1 MYKIKNSKHLA
12 SVINY
17 TNLNNMI
24 SEAEM
29 TEFLNQ
35 AKELAFNSVTINPTY
50 VPLAKDILAD
60 SDVRVGSVVGF
71 PLGCENTESKVAEA
85 LSLIDNGAD
94 EINAVINLNHV
105 TNEKYDLI
113 GEEAKQIKEAMGDT
127 TLKMIIESKILEDEQ
142 KANIVMRLEK
152 ANVDYIKT
160 STGFLTPNHIY
171 EIVNDINIFQKYAPK
186 TKIEV
191 YDGIDIWK
199 MAHQVLT
206 GGADLIA
213 SNNGYQIV
221 TKYKELRENTQIK
234 PKPITLKKN

>member
-1 MYKIKNSKHLA
+1 MYRIKNSKHLA
-12 SVINY
+12 SLINY

-29 TEFLNQ
+29 REFLNQ
-35 AKELAFNSVTINPTY
+35 AKELNFNSVTINPTY
-50 VPLAKDILAD
+50 VPLAKEILAD
-60 SDVRVGSVVGF
+60 CDIRVGSVIGF
-71 PLGCENTESKVAEA
+71 PLGFENTESKVAEA
-85 LSLIDNGAD
+85 ITLVEKGAD
-94 EINAVINLNHV
+94 DINAVINLNHV
-105 TNEKYDLI
+105 ASEKYDLI
-113 GEEAKQIKEAMGDT
+113 EQEAAQIKEALGDT

-142 KANIVMRLEK
+142 KANIAIRLEN
-152 ANVDYIKT
+152 AGVDYIKT

-213 SNNGYQIV
+213 SNNAYQIV

-234 PKPITLKKN
+234 PKPITLKK

>member
-1 MYKIKNSKHLA
+1 MYRIKNSKHLA

-35 AKELAFNSVTINPTY
+35 AKEMNFNSVTINPTY
-50 VPLAKDILAD
+50 VPLACEILAD
-60 SDVRVGSVVGF
+60 CDVKVGSVVGF
-71 PLGCENTESKVAEA
+71 PLGSENTESKIAEA
-85 LSLIDNGAD
+85 KALLEKGAD
-94 EINAVINLNHV
+94 EVNAVINLNHV
-105 TNEKYDLI
+105 VNEKYDLI
-113 GEEAKQIKEAMGDT
+113 EEEARQLKEAVGDK
-127 TLKMIIESKILEDEQ
+127 TLKVIIESKILEDEQ

-152 ANVDYIKT
+152 AKVDYIKT

-171 EIVNDINIFQKYAPK
+171 EIVNDINIFQKYAPV

-206 GGADLIA
+206 GGADIIA
-213 SNNGYQIV
+213 SNNGYNIV
-221 TKYKELRENTQIK
+221 SKYKELRENTQVK
-234 PKPITLKKN
+234 PKPITLKK

>member
-1 MYKIKNSKHLA
+1 MYRIKNSKHLA
-12 SVINY
+12 SLINY

-29 TEFLNQ
+29 KEFLSQ
-35 AKELAFNSVTINPTY
+35 AKELNFNTVTVNPTY
-50 VPLAKDILAD
+50 VSLAKEELAD
-60 SDVRVGSVVGF
+60 SNIRIGSVIGF

-85 LSLIDNGAD
+85 LTLVEKGVD
-94 EINAVINLNHV
+94 EVNAVINLNHV
-105 TNEKYDLI
+105 ASEKYDLI
-113 GEEAKQIKEAMGDT
+113 EDEARQIKEALGDT

-142 KANIVMRLEK
+142 KANIVIRLEN

-206 GGADLIA
+206 AGADLIA

-221 TKYKELRENTQIK
+221 SKYKELRENTQVK
-234 PKPITLKKN
+234 PKPITLKK

>member
-1 MYKIKNSKHLA
+1 MYRIKNSKHLA
-12 SVINY
+12 SLINY

-29 TEFLNQ
+29 REFLNQ
-35 AKELAFNSVTINPTY
+35 AKEFGFNSVTVNPTY
-50 VPLAKDILAD
+50 VPLAKEILVD
-60 SDVRVGSVVGF
+60 SDVRIGSVVGF
-71 PLGCENTESKVAEA
+71 PLGCENTESKIAEA
-85 LSLIDNGAD
+85 LSLIDKGAD

-105 TNEKYDLI
+105 VNEKYELI
-113 GEEAKQIKEAMGDT
+113 EDEAKQLKEAIGDT

-142 KANIVMRLEK
+142 KANIVIRLEN

-160 STGFLTPNHIY
+160 SSGFLTPNHIY
-171 EIVNDINIFQKYAPK
+171 EIVNDINLFQKYAPK
-186 TKIEV
+186 TKSEV

-213 SNNGYQIV
+213 SNNGYDIV
-221 TKYKELRENTQIK
+221 SKYKELRENTQIK
-234 PKPITLKKN
+234 PKPITLKK

>member
-1 MYKIKNSKHLA
+1 MYRIKNSKHLA
-12 SVINY
+12 SLINY

-35 AKELAFNSVTINPTY
+35 AKESGFNSVTINPTY
-50 VPLAKDILAD
+50 VPLAKEILAD
-60 SDVRVGSVVGF
+60 TDVIIASVVGF
-71 PLGCENTESKVAEA
+71 PLGCENTESKIAEA

-105 TNEKYDLI
+105 ANEKYELI
-113 GEEAKQIKEAMGDT
+113 EDEAKQLKEAIGDT

-142 KANIVMRLEK
+142 KANIVIRLEN

-160 STGFLTPNHIY
+160 SSGFLTPNHIY

-206 GGADLIA
+206 AGADLIA
-213 SNNGYQIV
+213 SNNGYEIV
-221 TKYKELRENTQIK
+221 SKYKELRENTQIK
-234 PKPITLKKN
+234 PKPITLTK

>member
-1 MYKIKNSKHLA
+1 MYRIKSSKHLA
-12 SVINY
+12 SLINY

-35 AKELAFNSVTINPTY
+35 AKEFGFNSVTVNPTY
-50 VPLAKDILAD
+50 VPLAKEILAD
-60 SDVRVGSVVGF
+60 SDVRMGSVVGF
-71 PLGCENTESKVAEA
+71 PLGCENTESKIAEA
-85 LSLIDNGAD
+85 LSLIDKGAD

-105 TNEKYDLI
+105 VNEKYELI
-113 GEEAKQIKEAMGDT
+113 EDEAKELKEAIGDT

-142 KANIVMRLEK
+142 KANIVIRLEN

-160 STGFLTPNHIY
+160 SSGFLTPNHIY
-171 EIVNDINIFQKYAPK
+171 EIVNDINLFQKYAPK

-213 SNNGYQIV
+213 SNNGYEIV
-221 TKYKELRENTQIK
+221 SKYKELRENTQVK
-234 PKPITLKKN
+234 PKPITLK

>member
-1 MYKIKNSKHLA
+1 MYRIKNSKHLA
-12 SVINY
+12 SLINY
-17 TNLNNMI
+17 TNFNNMI
-24 SEAEM
+24 SEVEM
-29 TEFLNQ
+29 KEFLNQ
-35 AKELAFNSVTINPTY
+35 AKELNFNTVTINPTY
-50 VPLAKDILAD
+50 VPLAKEELTESDI
-60 SDVRVGSVVGF
+60 RIGSVIGF

-85 LSLIDNGAD
+85 LTLVKKGAD
-94 EINAVINLNHV
+94 EVNAVINLNHV
-105 TNEKYDLI
+105 ANEKYDLI
-113 GEEAKQIKEAMGDT
+113 ENEVKQIKEALGDT

-142 KANIVMRLEK
+142 KANLVIRLEN

-199 MAHQVLT
+199 MANQVLT
-206 GGADLIA
+206 AGADLIA

-221 TKYKELRENTQIK
+221 SKYKELRENTQVK
-234 PKPITLKKN
+234 PKPITLKK

>member
-1 MYKIKNSKHLA
+1 MYRIKNSKHLA
-12 SVINY
+12 SLINY

-35 AKELAFNSVTINPTY
+35 AKESGFNSVTINPTY
-50 VPLAKDILAD
+50 VPLAKEILAD
-60 SDVRVGSVVGF
+60 TDVIIASVVGF
-71 PLGCENTESKVAEA
+71 PLGCENTESKIAEA

-105 TNEKYDLI
+105 ANEKYELI
-113 GEEAKQIKEAMGDT
+113 EDEAKQLKEAIGDT

-142 KANIVMRLEK
+142 KANIVIRLEN

-160 STGFLTPNHIY
+160 SSGFLTPNHIY

-206 GGADLIA
+206 AGADLIA
-213 SNNGYQIV
+213 SNNGYEIV
-221 TKYKELRENTQIK
+221 SKYKELRENTQIK
-234 PKPITLKKN
+234 PKPITLKK

>member
-1 MYKIKNSKHLA
+1 MYRIKNSKHLA

-24 SEAEM
+24 NETEM
-29 TEFLNQ
+29 AGFLNE
-35 AKELAFNSVTINPTY
+35 AKEYNFNSVTINPTY
-50 VPLAKDILAD
+50 VPLACEILAD
-60 SDVRVGSVVGF
+60 SDVKIGSVVGF
-71 PLGCENTESKVAEA
+71 PLGCESTESKIAEA
-85 LSLIDNGAD
+85 KSLIENGVD
-94 EINAVINLNHV
+94 DINAVINLNHV
-105 TNEKYDLI
+105 VNERYDLI
-113 GEEAKQIKEAMGDT
+113 EEEAKQLKEAVGDK
-127 TLKMIIESKILEDEQ
+127 TLKVIIESKILEDEQ
-142 KANIVMRLEK
+142 KANIVIRLES

-206 GGADLIA
+206 AGADLIA
-213 SNNGYQIV
+213 SNNGYNIV
-221 TKYKELRENTQIK
+221 SKYKELRENTQVK
-234 PKPITLKKN
+234 PKPITL

>member
-1 MYKIKNSKHLA
+1 MYRIKSSKHLA
-12 SVINY
+12 SLINY

-35 AKELAFNSVTINPTY
+35 AKELNFNSITINPTY

-60 SDVRVGSVVGF
+60 TDIKVGSVVGF
-71 PLGCENTESKVAEA
+71 PLGFENTESKIAEA
-85 LSLIDNGAD
+85 ISLIDNGAD
-94 EINAVINLNHV
+94 ELNSIINLNHV
-105 TNEKYDLI
+105 VSEKYDLI
-113 GEEAKQIKEAMGDT
+113 EEEAKQLKEAMGET

-142 KANIVMRLEK
+142 KANVVIRLEN

-160 STGFLTPNHIY
+160 SSGFLTPNHIY

-206 GGADLIA
+206 AGADLIA
-213 SNNGYQIV
+213 SNNGYNIV
-221 TKYKELRENTQIK
+221 SKYKELRENTQVK
-234 PKPITLKKN
+234 PKPITLKK

>member
-1 MYKIKNSKHLA
+1 MYRIKNSKHLA
-12 SVINY
+12 SLINY

-35 AKELAFNSVTINPTY
+35 AKELNFNSITINPTY

-60 SDVRVGSVVGF
+60 TDIKVGSVVGF
-71 PLGCENTESKVAEA
+71 PLGFENTESKIAEA
-85 LSLIDNGAD
+85 ISLIDNGAD
-94 EINAVINLNHV
+94 ELNSIINLNHV
-105 TNEKYDLI
+105 VSEKYDLI
-113 GEEAKQIKEAMGDT
+113 EEEAKQLKEAMSDT

-142 KANIVMRLEK
+142 KANVVIRLEN

-160 STGFLTPNHIY
+160 SSGFLTPNHIY

-206 GGADLIA
+206 AGADLIA
-213 SNNGYQIV
+213 SNNGYNIV
-221 TKYKELRENTQIK
+221 SKYKELRENTQVK
-234 PKPITLKKN
+234 PKPITLKK

>member
-1 MYKIKNSKHLA
+1 MYRIKNSKHLA

-17 TNLNNMI
+17 TNLSNMI

-35 AKELAFNSVTINPTY
+35 AKELNFNTATINPTY
-50 VPLAKDILAD
+50 VPLAKEILAD

-71 PLGCENTESKVAEA
+71 PLGSENTESKVAEA
-85 LSLIDNGAD
+85 LSLVENGAD
-94 EINAVINLNHV
+94 EVNTVINLNHV
-105 TNEKYDLI
+105 ASEKYDLI
-113 GEEAKQIKEAMGDT
+113 EDEARQLKEALGDT
-127 TLKMIIESKILEDEQ
+127 TLKVIIESKILEDEQ
-142 KANIVMRLEK
+142 KANLVIRLEN

-206 GGADLIA
+206 AGADLIA

-221 TKYKELRENTQIK
+221 SKYKELRENTQIK
-234 PKPITLKKN
+234 PKPITLKK

>member
-1 MYKIKNSKHLA
+1 
-12 SVINY
+12 
-17 TNLNNMI
+17 MI

-35 AKELAFNSVTINPTY
+35 AKELNFNSVTINPTY

-60 SDVRVGSVVGF
+60 SDVKVGSVVGF
-71 PLGCENTESKVAEA
+71 PLGFENTESKIAEA

-94 EINAVINLNHV
+94 ELNSIINLNHV
-105 TNEKYDLI
+105 ASEKFDLI
-113 GEEAKQIKEAMGDT
+113 EEEAKQLKEAMGDI

-142 KANIVMRLEK
+142 KANIAIRLEN
-152 ANVDYIKT
+152 ANVDFIKT
-160 STGFLTPNHIY
+160 SSGFLTPNHIY

-206 GGADLIA
+206 AGADLIA
-213 SNNGYQIV
+213 SNNGYNIV
-221 TKYKELRENTQIK
+221 SKYKELRENTQVK
-234 PKPITLKKN
+234 PKPITLKK

>member
-1 MYKIKNSKHLA
+1 MYRIKNSKHLA
-12 SVINY
+12 SLINY

-35 AKELAFNSVTINPTY
+35 AKELNFNSITINPTY

-60 SDVRVGSVVGF
+60 TDIKVGSVVGF
-71 PLGCENTESKVAEA
+71 PLGFENTESKIAEA
-85 LSLIDNGAD
+85 ISLIDNGAD
-94 EINAVINLNHV
+94 ELNSIINLNHV
-105 TNEKYDLI
+105 VSEKYDLI
-113 GEEAKQIKEAMGDT
+113 EEEAKQLKEAMGET

-142 KANIVMRLEK
+142 KANVVIRLEN

-160 STGFLTPNHIY
+160 SSGFLTPNHIY

-206 GGADLIA
+206 AGADLIA
-213 SNNGYQIV
+213 SNNGYNIV
-221 TKYKELRENTQIK
+221 SKYKELRENTQVK
-234 PKPITLKKN
+234 PKPITLKK

>member
-1 MYKIKNSKHLA
+1 MYRIKNSKHLA
-12 SVINY
+12 SLINY

-35 AKELAFNSVTINPTY
+35 AKESGFNSVTINPTY
-50 VPLAKDILAD
+50 VPLAKEILAD
-60 SDVRVGSVVGF
+60 SDVIIGSVVGF
-71 PLGCENTESKVAEA
+71 PLGCENTESKIAEA

-94 EINAVINLNHV
+94 EINALIILNHV
-105 TNEKYDLI
+105 VNEKYELI
-113 GEEAKQIKEAMGDT
+113 EDEAKQLKEAIGDT

-142 KANIVMRLEK
+142 KANIVIRLEN

-160 STGFLTPNHIY
+160 SSGFLTPNHIY

-206 GGADLIA
+206 AGADLIA

-221 TKYKELRENTQIK
+221 SKYKELRENTQIK
-234 PKPITLKKN
+234 PKPITLKK